1 MSTIAGAVRKTA
13 LTTWEGIWYVL
24 QNIAFGAAYFGKIPV
39 KRAMQDFGLIE
50 MTSAEHFWYVV
61 QNIFFG
67 AGYFAKI
74 PTAKALSELPQ
85 YRSLRQA
92 DLGTVAVGTAR
103 DSGPLPPPVAVPP
116 SATAPPVAQP
126 AEVEAAGPDE
136 EPTTS

>member
-1 MSTIAGAVRKTA
+1 MSTVTGAVRKVT
-13 LTTWEGIWYVL
+13 LTTWEGIWYVV

-61 QNIFFG
+61 QNIFF
-67 AGYFAKI
+67 
-74 PTAKALSELPQ
+74 
-85 YRSLRQA
+85 RRWVLRQDSDGQGIIRTSA
-92 DLGTVAVGTAR
+92 VPLVPPVRPWHLAVGTAR